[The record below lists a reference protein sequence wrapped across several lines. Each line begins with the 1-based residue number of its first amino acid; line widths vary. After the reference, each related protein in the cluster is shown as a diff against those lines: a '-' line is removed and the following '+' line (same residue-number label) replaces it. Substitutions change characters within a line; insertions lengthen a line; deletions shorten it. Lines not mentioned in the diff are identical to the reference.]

1 MHNVQWGL
9 YNVQGGLQGEQ
20 HDAVQHNHHSEISQ
34 SAPQYQLAKHK
45 LGTTWVGNLGE
56 VIHKECYRGLFK
68 LFTFSLLST
77 HQTYVSNFA
86 YIGHISKTILSQ
98 AMAWLNNRK
107 RGSSCSLLVPM
118 PQQQCHG
125 DQGWN
130 WKQLLARGKSQ
141 PTQEARG
148 HHTSH
153 PAAAIQYFP
162 LLV

>member
-34 SAPQYQLAKHK
+34 SASQYQLAKHK

-77 HQTYVSNFA
+77 HQTYVSKLCLYRPHIKDNFVSG
-86 YIGHISKTILSQ
+86 YG
-98 AMAWLNNRK
+98 
-107 RGSSCSLLVPM
+107 
-118 PQQQCHG
+118 
-125 DQGWN
+125 
-130 WKQLLARGKSQ
+130 LAQ
-141 PTQEARG
+141 
-148 HHTSH
+148 
-153 PAAAIQYFP
+153 
-162 LLV
+162 

>member
-34 SAPQYQLAKHK
+34 AASQYQLAKHK

-77 HQTYVSNFA
+77 HQTYVSKLCLYRPHIKDNFVSG
-86 YIGHISKTILSQ
+86 YG
-98 AMAWLNNRK
+98 
-107 RGSSCSLLVPM
+107 
-118 PQQQCHG
+118 
-125 DQGWN
+125 
-130 WKQLLARGKSQ
+130 LAQ
-141 PTQEARG
+141 
-148 HHTSH
+148 
-153 PAAAIQYFP
+153 
-162 LLV
+162 

>member
-34 SAPQYQLAKHK
+34 SASQHQLAKHK

-77 HQTYVSNFA
+77 HQTYVSKLCLYWPHIKDNFVSGYGLA
-86 YIGHISKTILSQ
+86 QYQEERLLLFFFGANATA
-98 AMAWLNNRK
+98 AMPWRPGLK
-107 RGSSCSLLVPM
+107 LETTSCER
-118 PQQQCHG
+118 Q
-125 DQGWN
+125 
-130 WKQLLARGKSQ
+130 
-141 PTQEARG
+141 
-148 HHTSH
+148 
-153 PAAAIQYFP
+153 
-162 LLV
+162 